1 MSLQLEGC
9 LGAGKTTEVTKPIDV
24 GSVLAS
30 GRELEVRE
38 AVSLPAFESFV
49 FEAPAAV
56 ALDVRRVGS
65 GLDLL
70 GTIDVDVLAPCAR
83 CLDDVRFPLHLDVDE
98 RLEPDAPAEILGENN
113 VLSGDHLDL
122 ADLVRQLIDS
132 ALPLTLLCS
141 NDCSGL
147 CARCGNKSD
156 VCRCDPPPS
165 E

>member
-1 MSLQLEGC
+1 M
-9 LGAGKTTEVTKPIDV
+9 TKPIDV

-30 GRELEVRE
+30 GRELEVSE
-38 AVSLPAFESFV
+38 AVSLPAFDSFT
-49 FEAPAAV
+49 FEEPAAV
-56 ALDVRRVGS
+56 ALDVRRVGD
-65 GLDLL
+65 GLDLH
-70 GTIDVDVLAPCAR
+70 GTIDVAVRAPCAR
-83 CLDDVRFPLHLDVDE
+83 CLDDVRVPLHLDVDE
-98 RLEPDAPAEILGENN
+98 RLEPGTPPEILGENN

-141 NDCSGL
+141 DNCSGL

-156 VCRCDPPPS
+156 ACRCDHPPS